1 MGKYKWNLGM
11 GGFCGLVVV
20 LKNFHTDL
28 IKKFH
33 ADLNGK
39 NHADLKEKERRFF
52 F

>member
-11 GGFCGLVVV
+11 GGFCRLVVV

-33 ADLNGK
+33 ADLKGK
-39 NHADLKEKERRFF
+39 ETQILFLKDLE
-52 F
+52 